1 MALFLYFSHLKVCLR
16 ARVSRPEP
24 CYGEDAPE
32 TGGCPL
38 AAERV
43 CLLTRTQAA
52 DLLQE
57 ARDAVPGSAKL
68 PRGHEASSGGSGL
81 NREQKAWL
89 EQWVWTRGPLVNVT
103 RGGGG
108 VR

>member
-1 MALFLYFSHLKVCLR
+1 MGKTPQKQAAVRLLLKEL
-16 ARVSRPEP
+16 
-24 CYGEDAPE
+24 
-32 TGGCPL
+32 L
-38 AAERV
+38 ADK
-43 CLLTRTQAA
+43 TQAA

-108 VR
+108 FADT